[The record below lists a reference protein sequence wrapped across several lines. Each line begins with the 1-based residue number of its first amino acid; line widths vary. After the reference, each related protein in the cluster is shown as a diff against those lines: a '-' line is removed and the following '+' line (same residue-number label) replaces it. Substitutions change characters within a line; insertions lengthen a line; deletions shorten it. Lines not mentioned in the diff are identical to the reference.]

1 MCKKTLIW
9 LRLKLEKTLIK
20 ISGVK
25 EINEKRILVTL
36 KETGEELWL
45 PLSQAERFGDRV
57 FIPDW
62 LAERYNQ
69 LKGGR
74 YARND
79 RKNQPS

>member
-1 MCKKTLIW
+1 MKTQI
-9 LRLKLEKTLIK
+9 R
-20 ISGVK
+20 ISEVVEITDKRVK
-25 EINEKRILVTL
+25 VIMAN
-36 KETGEELWL
+36 TGEELWL

-69 LKGGR
+69 LKGGCH
-74 YARND
+74 ARID